1 MAHLNKK
8 CLCDNTKYSYCPDC
22 SRADALKPTW
32 YSEFCS
38 ESCMTLW
45 TTLTKFGMNTLSKSE
60 AKEIISSLDLKPIDV
75 YVACVQR
82 DYAKVM
88 AEEKKFKRGKRV
100 EVQPIDDALDIPKE
114 IVESV
119 VEQAEDVLELVD
131 VEPAVHV
138 VVLEENE

>member
-1 MAHLNKK
+1 M
-8 CLCDNTKYSYCPDC
+8 C
-22 SRADALKPTW
+22 
-32 YSEFCS
+32 
-38 ESCMTLW
+38 
-45 TTLTKFGMNTLSKSE
+45 SKSE
-60 AKEIISSLDLKPIDV
+60 AKDIISALDLKPIDV

-88 AEEKKFKRGKRV
+88 AVEKKSKRGKRV

-131 VEPAVHV
+131 VEPTVHV
-138 VVLEENE
+138 VVLEEKK